1 MTQFSLDEYL
11 EWMKTEQGCDFA
23 GVECRNRFNTN
34 ISALIGTIANSSIVG
49 EIESKLIEWSTEYE
63 SETGSTLFMGKPT
76 LDFRLKPYN
85 SMIDKTFRLNV
96 LWNRNFPK
104 DPPKNGWI
112 TAENVYWRINDL
124 VRTYLV
130 CKFIDGP
137 KFLTEKLIEFCQ
149 IMGAKCKCY
158 SQERDE
164 GYYAYHFY
172 LFFDV
177 SILGPDWIAQ
187 KIEATAEIQVTTQ
200 LQEVLK
206 DLTHHYFEITRL
218 EPKSYDD
225 KWKWEVDSNRF
236 RSAYMC
242 HTLHLLEAIILDLR
256 KKA

>member
-1 MTQFSLDEYL
+1 MTQLSLDDYL
-11 EWMKTEQGCDFA
+11 KWMKTEQGCDFEGA
-23 GVECRNRFNTN
+23 ECKNRFNTN
-34 ISALIGTIANSSIVG
+34 ISAIFGTITSSNIVDK
-49 EIESKLIEWSTEYE
+49 IESKLVEWSNEYE
-63 SETGSTLFMGKPT
+63 SETGSTLFMDKPK
-76 LDFRLKPYN
+76 LDFRQKTYD
-85 SMIDKTFRLNV
+85 SMIDKTFRVNA
-96 LWNRNFPK
+96 LWNRKFP
-104 DPPKNGWI
+104 DSPPNDGWI
-112 TAENVYWRINDL
+112 TAENVYHRINDL

-137 KFLTEKLIEFCQ
+137 KFLTEKLIEFCH
-149 IMGAKCKCY
+149 INDTKCKCY

-172 LFFDV
+172 LYFDV
-177 SILGPDWIAQ
+177 SILGPDWIEQ
-187 KIEATAEIQVTTQ
+187 KVEAMAEIQVTTQ

-225 KWKWEVDSNRF
+225 KWKWEVASNRF